1 MKQKTFMPGLSLS
14 LSLSLHK
21 YMSVLEKMLARSLS
35 FSLYIH
41 CEAKRRSLLLGPSLS
56 HPLYSLAVYIC
67 FHKRRSRGLSALSN
81 I

>member
-35 FSLYIH
+35 FSLYIV
-41 CEAKRRSLLLGPSLS
+41 KQKDVLFVRS

-67 FHKRRSRGLSALSN
+67 FHKRRSRGLSVLSN

>member
-41 CEAKRRSLLLGPSLS
+41 CEAKRRSLLLGLTLSTLSLCI
-56 HPLYSLAVYIC
+56 YAFIKDVREVSL
-67 FHKRRSRGLSALSN
+67 LSL
-81 I
+81 IYKGF